1 MNMLKVMLMTAGMTA
16 GMTAAG
22 VVVANTPVNQAAI
35 APTTVTTVKQ
45 ALTSKDNT
53 PIKLHGQVV
62 KSLGDEKYQFRD
74 KTGNITID
82 VDDELWQGRPIS
94 ANTNVT
100 LIGEVDI
107 DYKPLKRVEID
118 VDQVQF

>member
-1 MNMLKVMLMTAGMTA
+1 MNMLKVMLLTAGMATA
-16 GMTAAG
+16 GI
-22 VVVANTPVNQAAI
+22 VVANTPVNQAAI
-35 APTTVTTVKQ
+35 APATVTTVKQ
-45 ALTSKDNT
+45 ALTAKDST

-74 KTGNITID
+74 KTGSITVD

-94 ANTNVT
+94 PNTNVT
-100 LIGEVDI
+100 LVGEVDI

-118 VDQVQF
+118 VDQIQF

>member
-16 GMTAAG
+16 AG
-22 VVVANTPVNQAAI
+22 IVVANTPVNQAAI
-35 APTTVTTVKQ
+35 APATVTTVKQ

-74 KTGNITID
+74 
-82 VDDELWQGRPIS
+82 
-94 ANTNVT
+94 
-100 LIGEVDI
+100 
-107 DYKPLKRVEID
+107 
-118 VDQVQF
+118 

>member
-1 MNMLKVMLMTAGMTA
+1 MKMLKVILMITGLTVASVAM
-16 GMTAAG
+16 
-22 VVVANTPVNQAAI
+22 ANTPVNQAAI
-35 APTTVTTVKQ
+35 APVTLTTVKH
-45 ALTSKDNT
+45 ALTAKDNT
-53 PIKLHGQVV
+53 PVKLHGQVV

-74 KTGNITID
+74 KTGSITID

-94 ANTNVT
+94 PNTNVT

-107 DYKPLKRVEID
+107 DYKPLKRVEIE